1 MLTEAQ
7 IRRYG
12 RHVLLPELGG
22 RGQARVCAGAVR
34 LGGEGL
40 AAETALLYLV
50 AAGVGRVAVEA
61 ALRPEVV
68 AHARAIEPA
77 CAIGEPAV
85 GALEVLVSAHESPAD
100 AVAEGARAALRAV
113 RALAGVAPGDGA
125 P

>member
-34 LGGEGL
+34 VVGEGL
-40 AAETALLYLV
+40 AAEAAVLYLV
-50 AAGVGRVAVEA
+50 AAGGGRGAVPVGRGPGGLA
-61 ALRPEVV
+61 P
-68 AHARAIEPA
+68 ARAIEPA
-77 CAIGEPAV
+77 CVIEV
-85 GALEVLVSAHESPAD
+85 GQGAALEVSALAHASPAD
-100 AVAEGARAALRAV
+100 ALAEGARAALRAV
-113 RALAGVAPGDGA
+113 RALAEPL